1 MKSYFQI
8 VSKYKIQRYW
18 KMFAEKKEQI
28 QNLYFYNWSGK
39 WFRNALEKKACKYVV
54 EYLDAEKTKISD
66 EEIVH
71 GTMSQLWSKQWYI
84 MIAPQEQ

>member
-28 QNLYFYNWSGK
+28 QNLYFYNWSEK

-54 EYLDAEKTKISD
+54 EYQQRSVVKKLFMEHRVTM
-66 EEIVH
+66 VH
-71 GTMSQLWSKQWYI
+71 DDCTPRAII
-84 MIAPQEQ
+84 MI

>member
-28 QNLYFYNWSGK
+28 QNLYFYNWTEK

-54 EYLDAEKTKISD
+54 EPVNDIRWFQCNISLKKYKD
-66 EEIVH
+66 F
-71 GTMSQLWSKQWYI
+71 WKKN
-84 MIAPQEQ
+84 

>member
-1 MKSYFQI
+1 ML
-8 VSKYKIQRYW
+8 
-18 KMFAEKKEQI
+18 KKEQI

-71 GTMSQLWSKQWYI
+71 GTYLKQVFI
-84 MIAPQEQ
+84 VKNPAV